1 MRGRLALLSFSGL
14 VSVVEVVVVD
24 FGRGSYREEPN
35 PERKTTIKIWHD
47 ALRNQ
52 MYEMMI

>member
-14 VSVVEVVVVD
+14 VGVVEVVVVD

-35 PERKTTIKIWHD
+35 PERKTTIKTWHD
-47 ALRNQ
+47 AMRNQ